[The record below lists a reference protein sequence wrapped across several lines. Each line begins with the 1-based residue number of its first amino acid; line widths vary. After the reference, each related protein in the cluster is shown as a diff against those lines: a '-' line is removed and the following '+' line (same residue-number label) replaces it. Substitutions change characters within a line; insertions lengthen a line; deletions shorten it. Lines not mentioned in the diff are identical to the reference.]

1 MVDRIADIWGQRT
14 PHGRDEPWPVRI
26 DEHFADGQSADG
38 VTWAQSACVL
48 CSNGCGLDIA
58 VHDGRIVGVRGRP
71 DDRVNHGRLGP
82 KGLHGWEANAASDRL
97 TDPLIRDRGELRPAT
112 WDEAMQLVVERSRQ
126 VLTAHGPLG
135 LGFYTSGQLFLED
148 YYTLAVIARGGIG
161 TPHLDGNTRLCTA
174 TSDAALKESFGS
186 DGAPGSL
193 TDFDCCDTIFAVGHN
208 IAETHTVLWARI
220 LDRLYGPDRPRLIVV
235 DPRPTPVAREADVH
249 LAILPGT
256 NVALL
261 NAIQHE
267 LFANGWVDE
276 AFVEAS
282 TVGYDELARV
292 VRAYPPDR
300 AAAICGI
307 DASEI
312 RAAARLVGTSERLV
326 STCLQGVYQSHQATA
341 AACQVNNITLLRGM
355 IGRPG
360 CTVFQMNGQ
369 PTAQNTRE
377 TGADGD
383 LTGMRNWHNPAHVAD
398 LARLWNVDPLQIPS
412 WSPPTHAMQIFRYAE
427 QGSIRFL
434 WVTGTNP
441 AVSLP
446 DLGRIRSILQQERL
460 FLVVSDAFLSE
471 TAALADVVL
480 PAAVWGEKLGTF
492 TNHDRTVHLSEQAVE
507 PPGRARRDMDVF
519 LDFAARL
526 GLTDQDGRPLPPW
539 TTPEE
544 CFDAFREA
552 TRGRPCDYSGLSYDS
567 LRGSG
572 GIQWPCNDEHPGG
585 TERLY
590 ADHRFPTATDVCED
604 YGHDL
609 LTGADLER
617 EEHAALGA
625 DGRAVLK
632 PADYTPPNEPT
643 SEDFPFVLTTGRTVY
658 HFHTRTKTGRV
669 PELEAAAP
677 EAWVEL
683 HPADAERME
692 IGEGDLVR
700 VESARGRLVAR
711 ARVTGIRAGVVF
723 TPFHYGYWDE
733 RGDGGDGAGPDGRPT
748 AANELTLTAWDPVS
762 KQPTLKVAAVRV
774 AKEAEGNGQPSA
786 APMMTASAPVSAAS
800 ERER

>member
-1 MVDRIADIWGQRT
+1 
-14 PHGRDEPWPVRI
+14 
-26 DEHFADGQSADG
+26 
-38 VTWAQSACVL
+38 
-48 CSNGCGLDIA
+48 
-58 VHDGRIVGVRGRP
+58 VRGRP

-97 TDPLIRDRGELRPAT
+97 TDPLIRDRGELRPAI

-126 VLTAHGPLG
+126 VLTEHGPLG

-220 LDRLYGPDRPRLIVV
+220 LDRLCGADRPRLIVV

-267 LFANGWVDE
+267 LIANGWVDE

-480 PAAVWGEKLGTF
+480 PAAIWGEKLGTF

-507 PPGRARRDMDVF
+507 PPGQARRDMDVF

-526 GLTDQDGRPLPPW
+526 GLTDRDGRPLPPW

-544 CFDAFREA
+544 CFDAFRDA

-572 GIQWPCNDEHPGG
+572 GIQWPCNDEHAGG

-669 PELEAAAP
+669 PELKVAAP
-677 EAWVEL
+677 EAWAEL

-733 RGDGGDGAGPDGRPT
+733 RCDGGDGAGPNGRPT

-774 AKEAEGNGQPSA
+774 AKEADGNGQPSA
-786 APMMTASAPVSAAS
+786 APMTTASAPVSATS
-800 ERER
+800 ERKR

>member
-1 MVDRIADIWGQRT
+1 
-14 PHGRDEPWPVRI
+14 
-26 DEHFADGQSADG
+26 
-38 VTWAQSACVL
+38 
-48 CSNGCGLDIA
+48 
-58 VHDGRIVGVRGRP
+58 
-71 DDRVNHGRLGP
+71 
-82 KGLHGWEANAASDRL
+82 
-97 TDPLIRDRGELRPAT
+97 
-112 WDEAMQLVVERSRQ
+112 
-126 VLTAHGPLG
+126 
-135 LGFYTSGQLFLED
+135 
-148 YYTLAVIARGGIG
+148 
-161 TPHLDGNTRLCTA
+161 
-174 TSDAALKESFGS
+174 
-186 DGAPGSL
+186 
-193 TDFDCCDTIFAVGHN
+193 
-208 IAETHTVLWARI
+208 
-220 LDRLYGPDRPRLIVV
+220 
-235 DPRPTPVAREADVH
+235 
-249 LAILPGT
+249 
-256 NVALL
+256 
-261 NAIQHE
+261 
-267 LFANGWVDE
+267 
-276 AFVEAS
+276 
-282 TVGYDELARV
+282 
-292 VRAYPPDR
+292 
-300 AAAICGI
+300 
-307 DASEI
+307 
-312 RAAARLVGTSERLV
+312 
-326 STCLQGVYQSHQATA
+326 
-341 AACQVNNITLLRGM
+341 
-355 IGRPG
+355 
-360 CTVFQMNGQ
+360 
-369 PTAQNTRE
+369 
-377 TGADGD
+377 
-383 LTGMRNWHNPAHVAD
+383 
-398 LARLWNVDPLQIPS
+398 
-412 WSPPTHAMQIFRYAE
+412 
-427 QGSIRFL
+427 
-434 WVTGTNP
+434 
-441 AVSLP
+441 
-446 DLGRIRSILQQERL
+446 
-460 FLVVSDAFLSE
+460 
-471 TAALADVVL
+471 
-480 PAAVWGEKLGTF
+480 
-492 TNHDRTVHLSEQAVE
+492 
-507 PPGRARRDMDVF
+507 
-519 LDFAARL
+519 
-526 GLTDQDGRPLPPW
+526 
-539 TTPEE
+539 
-544 CFDAFREA
+544 
-552 TRGRPCDYSGLSYDS
+552 